1 MADQPDGQPD
11 DLTVALQIMEG
22 DRDGLRTLIR
32 MHGPRVKGF
41 LRKRFG
47 DVLDDSELE
56 EAFCRTVER
65 AWRYAARFDDRK
77 GTLAAWL
84 IRIARNCAVSILTR
98 ERERDEHEREYDP
111 KYDPAED
118 PSLSQVAEEPDT
130 DPRTTQRLLK
140 DLEDV
145 IRKLPPLQ
153 QAIVRA
159 DLACSDEKAD
169 SQRLA
174 DQHGSTK
181 NSIEV
186 SRNKARAT
194 IEAELVKRGHFQDQ
208 QRAKK

>member
-11 DLTVALQIMEG
+11 DLTLALQIMEG
-22 DRDGLRTLIR
+22 DRNGLRMLIR
-32 MHGPRVKGF
+32 VHGPRVKGF

-47 DVLDDSELE
+47 DVLDDSELD
-56 EAFCRTVER
+56 EAFCRTVEKV
-65 AWRYAARFDDRK
+65 WRYAARFDDRK
-77 GTLAAWL
+77 GTLASWL
-84 IRIARNCAVSILTR
+84 IRIARNCAVSILGR
-98 ERERDEHEREYDP
+98 EQERDEHEREYDP
-111 KYDPAED
+111 KYDPADD
-118 PSLSQVAEEPDT
+118 PSLSRVAEELAD
-130 DPRTTQRLLK
+130 DHRGDQRLMK
-140 DLEDV
+140 DLEDA
-145 IRKLPPLQ
+145 IRRLPPLQ

-159 DLACSDEKAD
+159 DLACPDGKAD

>member
-1 MADQPDGQPD
+1 MADRPDEQPDE
-11 DLTVALQIMEG
+11 LALALQIMEG

-32 MHGPRVKGF
+32 VHGPRVKGF

-56 EAFCRTVER
+56 EAFCRTVEKV
-65 AWRYAARFDDRK
+65 WRYAARFDDRK
-77 GTLAAWL
+77 GTLASWL
-84 IRIARNCAVSILTR
+84 IRIARNCAVSILNR
-98 ERERDEHEREYDP
+98 ERERDEHEMQYDPEYDP
-111 KYDPAED
+111 ADDPT
-118 PSLSQVAEEPDT
+118 LSQVAEEFNA
-130 DPRTTQRLLK
+130 DPRATQRLFN

-159 DLACSDEKAD
+159 DLASSDGKAD

-194 IEAELVKRGHFQDQ
+194 IEAELVKRGHLKDQ